1 MGFTRTELIVTC
13 TVILLLVALILPAIQ
28 QAREAARRSQSKCH
42 LKQIGLALHNYHD
55 TFDVLPAGGMF
66 NAEGRGMLGW
76 MVSIAPYMDASPLYN
91 QLELDQP
98 WDSTRNAGVLI
109 RRYGVYENPGIDTPV
124 GDWEFPLA
132 HYSANAHVMAANRW
146 ICLDEIE
153 SQAQVFLAA
162 ELAGDFTPWASPYNW
177 RPLQTLN
184 KEPLTYGRYS
194 GDGAFFLLAGGHV
207 EYVTN
212 EGFEVRRESL
222 AGPDLAEFQSRAGQF
237 PRPAAFPVPLDS
249 LVPTAVQLSG
259 EYRWAD
265 AERNSAG
272 QIVSLRTGRKAG
284 STWIKHGLAD
294 AMPEDISRI
303 AGNHVLE
310 ELVLSGEFTSADLA
324 PIRSLTKLRN
334 LTLDSDQL
342 TAEGLDLLTSLPQLQ
357 ELTLTGTWVTAD
369 AIQQVQNL
377 LPRCQVSTR

>member
-13 TVILLLVALILPAIQ
+13 AVILLLVALILPAIQ
-28 QAREAARRSQSKCH
+28 QAREAARRSQSKNN
-42 LKQIGLALHNYHD
+42 LKQIGLALSNYHD

-91 QLELDQP
+91 QLDLDQP

-109 RRYGVYENPGIDTPV
+109 RRYSAYENPGIEASV
-124 GDWEFPLA
+124 GDWEFPVA
-132 HYSANAHVMAANRW
+132 HYSANAHLMAANRW
-146 ICLDEIE
+146 ISQDEIE

-177 RPLQTLN
+177 RPLQPLIE
-184 KEPLTYGRYS
+184 EPLTYGRYS
-194 GDGAFFLLAGGHV
+194 GKGALFLLADGHV

-249 LVPTAVQLSG
+249 LVPTGVQLSG

-265 AERNSAG
+265 AQRNSAG
-272 QIVSLRTGRKAG
+272 QIVSLRTDRKNEWKWRKAG
-284 STWIKHGLAD
+284 PTGV
-294 AMPEDISRI
+294 ISQDFSLI
-303 AGNHVLE
+303 VGHHDLE
-310 ELVLSGEFTSADLA
+310 ELVLSGDFTSADLA
-324 PIRSLTKLRN
+324 PIRSLTKLRS

-342 TAEGLDLLTSLPQLQ
+342 TAEGLDVLTSLPQLR
-357 ELTLTGTWVTAD
+357 ELTLIGTWVTPD

>member
-28 QAREAARRSQSKCH
+28 QSREAARRSQSKNN
-42 LKQIGLALHNYHD
+42 LKQIGLALSNYHD
-55 TFDVLPAGGMF
+55 TYAVLPAGGMF

-91 QLELDQP
+91 QLDLDQP
-98 WDSTRNAGVLI
+98 WDSRRNAGVLI
-109 RRYGVYENPGIDTPV
+109 RRYFAYENPGLESSV

-146 ICLDEIE
+146 ISQDEIE
-153 SQAQVFLAA
+153 SQAQLFLAA

-194 GDGAFFLLAGGHV
+194 GNGAIFLLADGHV

-212 EGFEVRRESL
+212 EEFEVRRESL
-222 AGPDLAEFQSRAGQF
+222 AGPDLAEFHSRAGQF

-249 LVPTAVQLSG
+249 LVPTAFQLSG
-259 EYRWAD
+259 DDRWAD
-265 AERNSAG
+265 AGRNSAG
-272 QIVSLRTGRKAG
+272 QIVSLRTGRRTG
-284 STWIKHGLAD
+284 ST
-294 AMPEDISRI
+294 
-303 AGNHVLE
+303 
-310 ELVLSGEFTSADLA
+310 
-324 PIRSLTKLRN
+324 
-334 LTLDSDQL
+334 
-342 TAEGLDLLTSLPQLQ
+342 
-357 ELTLTGTWVTAD
+357 
-369 AIQQVQNL
+369 
-377 LPRCQVSTR
+377 